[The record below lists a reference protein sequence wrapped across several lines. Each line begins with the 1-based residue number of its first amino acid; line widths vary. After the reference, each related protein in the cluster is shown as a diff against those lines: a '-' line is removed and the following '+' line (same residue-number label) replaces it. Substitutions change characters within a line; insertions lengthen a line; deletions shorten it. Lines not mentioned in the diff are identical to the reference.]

1 MTKRFRLAIIA
12 PALTALMVVSL
23 GHSRAAG
30 EGFEARGPFRL
41 SGDTAV
47 PEALAFQG
55 GTRPSR
61 PSEIAS
67 GSESGYVQGQ
77 KIVLNIRPCKGGAGE
92 FVEFHWPFRRTVV
105 GSVKCDG
112 SQVGIVQV
120 EQQ

>member
-30 EGFEARGPFRL
+30 AGFET
-41 SGDTAV
+41 GDTAA

-55 GTRPSR
+55 GTRASR

-105 GSVKCDG
+105 GSVNCGG
-112 SQVGIVQV
+112 SQVAIVQI

>member
-1 MTKRFRLAIIA
+1 MSTRFRLAIIA

-23 GHSRAAG
+23 GHSRASG
-30 EGFEARGPFRL
+30 EGCETSGPFRL
-41 SGDTAV
+41 SGDTAA

-77 KIVLNIRPCKGGAGE
+77 RIVLNIRPCKGGAGE